1 MEGHIIRQFEG
12 KLLGS
17 DLRFALVVSRFNELI
32 TSRLLEGAKDVLL
45 RHGVRHQDVD
55 VYWVPGAWEIP
66 LIVKE
71 IALQGHHDA
80 LVALGAVI
88 RGDTPH
94 FDYVASEVSK
104 GLAHIALDQRI
115 PASFGVLTCD
125 SLDQA
130 LARAGSKAGNK
141 GVEAAMAALEMANL
155 LREIRSAREA

>member
-1 MEGHIIRQFEG
+1 MRQFEG
-12 KLLGS
+12 KLLGT
-17 DLRFALVVSRFNELI
+17 DLRFAVVASRFNELI
-32 TSRLLEGAKDVLL
+32 TSRLVEGAKDVLL
-45 RHGVRHQDVD
+45 RHGVRHQDMD

-66 LIVKE
+66 LVVKE
-71 IALQGHHDA
+71 VALQGRYDA

-104 GLAHIALDQRI
+104 GVAHIALEHRF

-155 LREIRSAREA
+155 LREIRNVREA